1 MMNQSNKSKNGSS
14 LRNNNMSNKTNESTP
29 SIVPSEEVVTRTE
42 SKSQLIRR
50 LFFKD
55 GMSVKDIS
63 SKTMIRYQMVRNVV
77 KAEQDKIEL
86 AQLRNK

>member
-1 MMNQSNKSKNGSS
+1 
-14 LRNNNMSNKTNESTP
+14 MSNKTNESTP